1 MLYHE
6 SLKETTHR
14 HFMDSRAG
22 FFFKH
27 ISHNCELAAKE
38 GLLSTELKI
47 KTQSLNEHMIE
58 SILFF
63 LKEEDDINTEV
74 EKFDDIYVF
83 DCSWKNA
90 NKKRVVMEE

>member
-47 KTQSLNEHMIE
+47 KTQSQIP
-58 SILFF
+58 
-63 LKEEDDINTEV
+63 K
-74 EKFDDIYVF
+74 
-83 DCSWKNA
+83 
-90 NKKRVVMEE
+90 

>member
-63 LKEEDDINTEV
+63 LKEEDGIDAEV
-74 EKFDDIYVF
+74 EKFDDIYIF

-90 NKKRVVMEE
+90 NKKRVVVEE